1 MSDEVLIDAAAISD
15 GAYTLLIADF
25 ADTEVAWQAYE
36 AIKEAE
42 DGSTVKVEGALV
54 VKREAEGKVQ
64 VLTATDHSTRRG
76 LTWGVVGGVAL
87 GLIFPPSILGSAV
100 ALGAVGAATGKGLEI
115 RNRRGL
121 EDDLKDAIEPGHS
134 GILVLVSDPA
144 VVELR
149 KALDK
154 AEGIVEKAV
163 DKAEA
168 AELKAAADE
177 VAATEG

>member
-149 KALDK
+149 KALEK

-177 VAATEG
+177 VAAAEG

>member
-25 ADTEVAWQAYE
+25 ADTEVAWEAYE
-36 AIKEAE
+36 ALKEAE

-54 VKREAEGKVQ
+54 VRREAGGKVE

-100 ALGAVGAATGKGLEI
+100 ALGAVGAATGKGFEM

-149 KALDK
+149 KALEK

-177 VAATEG
+177 VAAAEG

>member
-25 ADTEVAWQAYE
+25 ADTDVAWQAYE

-54 VKREAEGKVQ
+54 VKREVGGKVE

-149 KALDK
+149 KALEK

-177 VAATEG
+177 VAAAEA

>member
-25 ADTEVAWQAYE
+25 ADTEVAWEAYE
-36 AIKEAE
+36 ALKEAE

-54 VKREAEGKVQ
+54 VRREAGGKVE

-100 ALGAVGAATGKGLEI
+100 ALGAVGAATGKGFEI

-149 KALDK
+149 KALEK

-177 VAATEG
+177 VAAAEG

>member
-1 MSDEVLIDAAAISD
+1 MSDDVILEAAAVSD

-54 VKREAEGKVQ
+54 VKREVGGKVE

-76 LTWGVVGGVAL
+76 LAWGVVGGVAL

-177 VAATEG
+177 VAAAQG